1 MVFPRSLK
9 VQGGCAHHKNLL
21 KKNQG
26 YKASP
31 KIASIVQCGN
41 ILLLIKKSNF
51 LICTFMDIVG
61 LSFVVFYDYHG
72 FSVFVVVVCPLK
84 YILNVSK
91 QGFFGDG
98 IQFFNN
104 K

>member
-9 VQGGCAHHKNLL
+9 VQGGCAHHNNLL
-21 KKNQG
+21 KNNQG

-61 LSFVVFYDYHG
+61 LSFVVSCDYHG
-72 FSVFVVVVCPLK
+72 FSVFGVVVLSIEIHCER
-84 YILNVSK
+84 
-91 QGFFGDG
+91 F
-98 IQFFNN
+98 
-104 K
+104 